1 MSVGTRPVVRKLQN
15 WDTKASVR
23 VKPRRM
29 LHDEE
34 ALGHVYFS
42 PELVPIAQHP
52 EVVALGPEAVRA
64 MQVQH
69 LYRYLDFTTQ
79 LELEVVNTACRD
91 IALGKIRA
99 RFPDVMR
106 EDAFKLCTDEA
117 HHAYFSD
124 DMKRQVAAATGI
136 RPAELDTPRFL
147 HRLRLLQSG
156 LPAGLRPMAEL
167 LFTVVSETLIS
178 SILCEIPKD
187 RRVVS
192 AVRHIVADH
201 AEDEGRHS
209 AYFSQLFGYVW
220 PQLSA
225 SEQVALGRH
234 LPHYVLAF
242 LSPDHAAIRRSLDIL
257 PLDQATIERVVGE
270 TYPASEVVASAREA
284 AVVTM
289 RLFEYQGLL
298 DNPAIRD
305 EFAGQGLI

>member
-1 MSVGTRPVVRKLQN
+1 MSVGVRPVVRKLQN
-15 WDTKASVR
+15 WDAKASVR

-29 LHDEE
+29 LLDEE
-34 ALGHVYFS
+34 AIGRVYFS

-79 LELEVVNTACRD
+79 LELEVVNSACRD

-99 RFPDVMR
+99 AFPDVMR

-124 DMKRQVAAATGI
+124 DMKRQVAGATGI
-136 RPAELDTPRFL
+136 RPAELETPRFL
-147 HRLRLLQSG
+147 ERLRALQDE
-156 LPAGLRPMAEL
+156 LPIGLRPMAEL

-178 SILCEIPKD
+178 SILCQIPKD
-187 RRVVS
+187 KRVVS

-209 AYFSQLFGYVW
+209 AYFAQLFGYLW

-225 SEQVALGRH
+225 YEQALLGPQ

-242 LSPDHAAIRRSLDIL
+242 LSPDHAAIRRSLESL
-257 PLDQATIERVVGE
+257 PLERPAIERIIGQ
-270 TYPASEVVASAREA
+270 TYPTPKVLASARA
-284 AVVTM
+284 AALVTI
-289 RLFEYQGLL
+289 RLFEYHGLM
-298 DNPAIRD
+298 DKHQFRD
-305 EFAGQGLI
+305 EFSRLRLL